1 MNTMCVCVTC
11 ERVCVCTHACV
22 RVCVHTHVYVLISY
36 MVLAHPPFHDLHI
49 IFSHAHTKLLTHTVT
64 DSRKHFRCA
73 ALFSVQHAH
82 QVFFGWSTRGKC
94 TCSLRRLLQHFL
106 KFVHA
111 SSSNSPCQSSLFICN
126 SCNFVHNK
134 LPCEACCSEYHQ
146 IVRSRVCHFVEQY
159 FATVYLTCS
168 PLDSKQRIAQT
179 RTLAFD
185 CMCVEQNSRLA
196 S

>member
-1 MNTMCVCVTC
+1 MCRTAQ
-11 ERVCVCTHACV
+11 CTA
-22 RVCVHTHVYVLISY
+22 RTLG
-36 MVLAHPPFHDLHI
+36 
-49 IFSHAHTKLLTHTVT
+49 
-64 DSRKHFRCA
+64 
-73 ALFSVQHAH
+73 
-82 QVFFGWSTRGKC
+82 FFGWSTRDKC

-106 KFVHA
+106 KFFHA

-134 LPCEACCSEYHQ
+134 LPCEACCSEYDQ
-146 IVRSRVCHFVEQY
+146 IVRSRVCHFVGQY

-185 CMCVEQNSRLA
+185 CMCVGAKLPAGELGWQTSQTNPSQA
-196 S
+196 STVTSKYTIGTVHT